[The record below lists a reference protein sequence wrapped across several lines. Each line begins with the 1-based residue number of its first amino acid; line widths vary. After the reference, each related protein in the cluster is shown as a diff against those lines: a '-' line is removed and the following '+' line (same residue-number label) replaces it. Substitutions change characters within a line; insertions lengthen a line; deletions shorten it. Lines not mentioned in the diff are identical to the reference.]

1 MMLGRGALVA
11 WFFTV
16 LLIAGCGGHTNA
28 SIRDE
33 PSEEGGTADAGA
45 ASDAKAEAMGSP
57 CGDHAVRTAMGCLSM
72 LTCCWTPE
80 SLAVGPE
87 SFYWTTHDVLYK
99 TPLTGMVWEPTV
111 EDPVT
116 LFSGSYRPVA
126 LTIDDDS
133 AYLTSSVDGVV
144 RVPLSGGDAT
154 VLLDEGLDSGAIA
167 VAGNNVCWT
176 DGNYGGSVKCVSTD
190 GGSVANLVTG
200 EPYPGAVAVDAT
212 HVYWLTTGSPRG
224 TGAVR
229 RIALAGGTAET
240 LVSGLG
246 SPKDL
251 AIDAAFVYW
260 TNLDDGTVMKVPL
273 AGGDPT
279 TLVSDQFQPGAIAVD
294 ADALY
299 WANGFLSFDT
309 AAGSV
314 MKLAFDSGLPQELVG
329 AQYGPRDLNVDGT
342 SVYWITWG
350 APDAWGVNAV
360 MRLEPK

>member
-1 MMLGRGALVA
+1 
-11 WFFTV
+11 
-16 LLIAGCGGHTNA
+16 
-28 SIRDE
+28 
-33 PSEEGGTADAGA
+33 
-45 ASDAKAEAMGSP
+45 
-57 CGDHAVRTAMGCLSM
+57 
-72 LTCCWTPE
+72 
-80 SLAVGPE
+80 
-87 SFYWTTHDVLYK
+87 
-99 TPLTGMVWEPTV
+99 
-111 EDPVT
+111 
-116 LFSGSYRPVA
+116 
-126 LTIDDDS
+126 
-133 AYLTSSVDGVV
+133 
-144 RVPLSGGDAT
+144 
-154 VLLDEGLDSGAIA
+154 
-167 VAGNNVCWT
+167 
-176 DGNYGGSVKCVSTD
+176 
-190 GGSVANLVTG
+190 
-200 EPYPGAVAVDAT
+200 
-212 HVYWLTTGSPRG
+212 
-224 TGAVR
+224 
-229 RIALAGGTAET
+229 
-240 LVSGLG
+240 VSGLG